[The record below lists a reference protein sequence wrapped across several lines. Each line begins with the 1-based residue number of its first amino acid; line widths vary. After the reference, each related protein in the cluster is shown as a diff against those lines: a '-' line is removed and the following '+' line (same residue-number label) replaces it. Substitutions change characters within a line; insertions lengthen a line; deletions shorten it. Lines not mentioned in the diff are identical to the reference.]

1 MGWKAP
7 KYRKSYRGKYG
18 SHCFLVPNELKYPIC
33 SNGRIDCSGLR
44 AAEFY
49 VNMYK
54 EHPRYKSL
62 KRKINKLKRKHC
74 TKKKYE

>member
-1 MGWKAP
+1 MTWKAP
-7 KYRKSYRGKYG
+7 MYRKSYKKKYG
-18 SHCFLVPNELKYPIC
+18 SHCFLVPAEYKYPIC
-33 SNGRIDCSGLR
+33 SNGKIDCRGLR

-54 EHPRYKSL
+54 EHPRYSTL

-74 TKKKYE
+74 SRRVI